1 MPLTRTEA
9 LTLTPTLTLTLTK
22 AILAPSAATAAIT
35 LTYPSAARPHAGD
48 HDTPL
53 DMSGLVSGAASSTW
67 MKRML
72 GLSYARPLKE
82 TEGPQAELRGAAAIK
97 AVGSWQAGGG
107 LRLDSDA
114 RGFWLLYDLLTGHL
128 RLCVLGD
135 AAGEASCT
143 SHGMGAVPLRLASPG

>member
-1 MPLTRTEA
+1 
-9 LTLTPTLTLTLTK
+9 
-22 AILAPSAATAAIT
+22 
-35 LTYPSAARPHAGD
+35 
-48 HDTPL
+48 
-53 DMSGLVSGAASSTW
+53 

-128 RLCVLGD
+128 RLRVLGE

-143 SHGMGAVPLRLASPG
+143 SHGMGAVLLRLASPSGCEELTPLL

>member
-1 MPLTRTEA
+1 
-9 LTLTPTLTLTLTK
+9 
-22 AILAPSAATAAIT
+22 
-35 LTYPSAARPHAGD
+35 
-48 HDTPL
+48 
-53 DMSGLVSGAASSTW
+53 MSGLVSGAASSTW

-143 SHGMGAVPLRLASPG
+143 SHLPYISPISPPISLIPPPYLHISPLYLPGEASCTSHGMGAVPLRLASPG

>member
-1 MPLTRTEA
+1 
-9 LTLTPTLTLTLTK
+9 
-22 AILAPSAATAAIT
+22 
-35 LTYPSAARPHAGD
+35 
-48 HDTPL
+48 
-53 DMSGLVSGAASSTW
+53 

-114 RGFWLLYDLLTGHL
+114 RGFWLLYDPTLPLTLALALALTLTLTL
-128 RLCVLGD
+128 RDETWRRV
-135 AAGEASCT
+135 AARWLEIIRQLE
-143 SHGMGAVPLRLASPG
+143 GA

>member
-1 MPLTRTEA
+1 
-9 LTLTPTLTLTLTK
+9 
-22 AILAPSAATAAIT
+22 
-35 LTYPSAARPHAGD
+35 
-48 HDTPL
+48 
-53 DMSGLVSGAASSTW
+53 MSGLVSGAASSTW

-82 TEGPQAELRGAAAIK
+82 TEGPQAELRGAGAIK

-143 SHGMGAVPLRLASPG
+143 SHLPCISPISPLYLPYTSTIPPYISRISPRRGLLHVARHGSGASPSRLTWLG